1 MKRAIIFD
9 LDLTLVDST
18 IAEYS
23 RKIRDWPSVYS
34 LIPRFA
40 LYPGMDAIFDYI
52 RTNQINVAIVST
64 APRSYIEKVV
74 RHFDIPVD
82 VIVGYH
88 DARPIKPHPA
98 PMLRALELLG
108 VNASD
113 TVSLGDRAIDIY
125 SSKNAGIIGVGC
137 LWGTKELDTLMS
149 SNPDYVISTPLE
161 VLSLLK

>member
-1 MKRAIIFD
+1 MQEFYD
-9 LDLTLVDST
+9 LFSN
-18 IAEYS
+18 IYS
-23 RKIRDWPSVYS
+23 FWVYEFEK
-34 LIPRFA
+34 LR
-40 LYPGMDAIFDYI
+40 FDYI